1 MSRRRSGL
9 AVQRRV
15 YHDACP
21 KFKIAILNGKGYTYP
36 DRYLTEIS
44 IPGSI
49 YDAGDPNILNTLDD
63 GNVLIPMGNTTF
75 NFFGVNRSNKI
86 YWSSNNALIF
96 GNYTNDK
103 LNLETDIR
111 RNLLPSILIGN
122 YDRLLKNIYYS
133 NTTNINYSITNIL
146 ITFYDY
152 FTNNS
157 SSSTYQYKIR
167 LIKENMGDQK
177 QFVEVTVISSPPSPG
192 YSTAAISYPSGVDI
206 NGHPIDSNGNT
217 IDSTKQS
224 PYNITN
230 GTNFLNPCGTTFSLS
245 SPPAGTSFVF
255 SSDSRGNV
263 WSFTNNAH
271 VNVR

>member
-1 MSRRRSGL
+1 MSKRRSGL
-9 AVQRRV
+9 AIQRRV
-15 YHDACP
+15 YRGYCQQVTVV
-21 KFKIAILNGKGYTYP
+21 NGTGSQYTYN
-36 DRYLTEIS
+36 LTEIS

-49 YDAGDPNILNTLDD
+49 YDSGNANNIVNILDD
-63 GNVLIPMGNTTF
+63 GNVPIPMGNMAF
-75 NFFGVNRSNKI
+75 NFFGVNRSNNI

-96 GNYTNDK
+96 GNYSNND
-103 LNLETDIR
+103 LNLEPNIP

-122 YDRLLKNIYYS
+122 YDRILKKILYS
-133 NTTNINYSITNIL
+133 NTVNRNCSITTLL

-152 FTNNS
+152 FTNNL

-167 LIKENMGDQK
+167 IIKENSGQQK
-177 QFVEVTVISSPPSPG
+177 QFVEVYIISSPPSPG

-206 NGHPIDSNGNT
+206 NGRPMDTNGNT

-230 GTNFLNPCGTTFSLS
+230 GAFFINPCGTTFSLS

-255 SSDSRGNV
+255 SSDSTGTTWN
-263 WSFTNNAH
+263 FTNNAY
-271 VNVR
+271 VNV